1 MYMVCAFANEFQFQF
16 IKNSYLVPRD
26 LDGYD
31 GGFDSESWA
40 PLGLLWGTLKSQT
53 GRTAGQEGG
62 SLSVQRYRITLRAT
76 PQGSQSR
83 PRPGQRFRQD
93 QRFFRIVAVG
103 EADPAGR
110 YLTCQCIEE
119 LAQ

>member
-1 MYMVCAFANEFQFQF
+1 MSKSEGPQTLRR
-16 IKNSYLVPRD
+16 LVLEDPQRIS
-26 LDGYD
+26 DGA
-31 GGFDSESWA
+31 GGYRESWA

-62 SLSVQRYRITLRAT
+62 SLSLQRYRITLRAT

-83 PRPGQRFRQD
+83 PRSGQRFRQD